1 MILFTLSCRA
11 RDPEIPTPEA
21 EQVPDTTSPNRLARF
36 IRSMMHLCGIFVS
49 IAEGIDRRAAD
60 CAWTHQTPI
69 LEITAVIVDDDA
81 PPGGILYIL
90 GNCIRV

>member
-1 MILFTLSCRA
+1 MS
-11 RDPEIPTPEA
+11 
-21 EQVPDTTSPNRLARF
+21 NRLARF
-36 IRSMMHLCGIFVS
+36 IRSMMHVCGIFVS

-69 LEITAVIVDDDA
+69 LEIAAVIVDDDT
-81 PPGGILYIL
+81 PSGSIFYIL